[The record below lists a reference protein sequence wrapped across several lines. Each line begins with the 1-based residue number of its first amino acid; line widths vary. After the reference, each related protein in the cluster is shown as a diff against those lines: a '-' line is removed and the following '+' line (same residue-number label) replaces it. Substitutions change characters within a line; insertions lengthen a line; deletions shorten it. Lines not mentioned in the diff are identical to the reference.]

1 SASAPEHRSSRL
13 TAPAPRAATA
23 NQELSKRRPANDR
36 SGSPSPAALI
46 FRADLHIG
54 ARRVFDRFEL
64 AVAGLAGRD
73 LAAGVSRYPP
83 LPDRPP
89 RIRALRRA
97 GEPLLGGRRIALVL
111 PMAVFAAARRIDD
124 TGDMA
129 GGRQHELDRPRIEL
143 RRGVGRAPRRDGV
156 LAGRQQKS

>member
-1 SASAPEHRSSRL
+1 MANRRCADLALRSSPLFPKRFLSYAKKASASAPGHRSSRI
-13 TAPAPRAATA
+13 TAPDPRAATA

-97 GEPLLGGRRIALVL
+97 GEPL
-111 PMAVFAAARRIDD
+111 
-124 TGDMA
+124 
-129 GGRQHELDRPRIEL
+129 
-143 RRGVGRAPRRDGV
+143 
-156 LAGRQQKS
+156 